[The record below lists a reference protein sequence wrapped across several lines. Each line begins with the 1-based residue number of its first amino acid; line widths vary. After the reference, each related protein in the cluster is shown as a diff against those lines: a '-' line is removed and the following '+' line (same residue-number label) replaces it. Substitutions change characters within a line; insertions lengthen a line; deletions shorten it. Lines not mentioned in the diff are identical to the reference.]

1 MHNKNQEGNKVMN
14 FSKHSNLVLVLVFCV
29 VIGTVVNVSHG
40 KSSAET
46 QDVGS
51 LDRRISML
59 EQKFYQLDSSMNRL
73 QQYVA
78 TQRPQVTSPST
89 SDRDV
94 ILIRDEVQRLSLRLS
109 EVECGLL
116 RLDERTATRKNNNGK
131 SNDPC
136 RLNVDTPLRL
146 SARP

>member
-1 MHNKNQEGNKVMN
+1 MN
-14 FSKHSNLVLVLVFCV
+14 ISRQSNLILVLVLCV
-29 VIGTVVNVSHG
+29 VVGTVANVSWG

-46 QDVGS
+46 QDPSS
-51 LDRRISML
+51 LDRRISLL
-59 EQKFYQLDSSMNRL
+59 EQRFYQVESSINRL
-73 QQYVA
+73 QTYVA
-78 TQRPQVTSPST
+78 SQRPQVSQPTT

-116 RLDERTATRKNNNGK
+116 KLDERTATRRDNTQK

-136 RLNVDTPLRL
+136 RLNVDSPLRL

>member
-1 MHNKNQEGNKVMN
+1 MN
-14 FSKHSNLVLVLVFCV
+14 FSKQSNLVLVLVLCV
-29 VIGTVVNVSHG
+29 VVGTVANVSRG
-40 KSSAET
+40 NSSAEP

-51 LDRRISML
+51 LDRRISLL
-59 EQKFYQLDSSMNRL
+59 EQRFYQVESSINRL
-73 QQYVA
+73 QTYVA
-78 TQRPQVTSPST
+78 SQRPGPSQPST

-94 ILIRDEVQRLSLRLS
+94 ILIRDEVQRLTLRLS

-116 RLDERTATRKNNNGK
+116 KLDERTVTRRDNTQK

-136 RLNVDTPLRL
+136 RLNADTPLRL

>member
-1 MHNKNQEGNKVMN
+1 MN
-14 FSKHSNLVLVLVFCV
+14 FSKQSSLVLVLVLCV
-29 VIGTVVNVSHG
+29 VVGTVVNVSRG
-40 KSSAET
+40 NSSAET
-46 QDVGS
+46 QDLGS

-59 EQKFYQLDSSMNRL
+59 EQRFYQVESSINRL

-78 TQRPQVTSPST
+78 AQRPPVTQPST

-116 RLDERTATRKNNNGK
+116 KLDERTVNRRNTTRKLD
-131 SNDPC
+131 DPC
-136 RLNVDTPLRL
+136 RANVDTPLRL

>member
-1 MHNKNQEGNKVMN
+1 MN
-14 FSKHSNLVLVLVFCV
+14 LSKQSNFVLVLVLCL
-29 VIGTVVNVSHG
+29 VIGTVVNVSRG
-40 KSSAET
+40 NNAAET

-59 EQKFYQLDSSMNRL
+59 EQRFYQVESSINRL

-78 TQRPQVTSPST
+78 TQRPPVTQPST

-109 EVECGLL
+109 EVECGLVK
-116 RLDERTATRKNNNGK
+116 LDERTATKRNTTRR
-131 SNDPC
+131 SDDPC
-136 RLNVDTPLRL
+136 RTNVDAPLRL

>member
-1 MHNKNQEGNKVMN
+1 MN
-14 FSKHSNLVLVLVFCV
+14 ISRQSNLVLVLVLCV
-29 VIGTVVNVSHG
+29 VVGTVANVSRG

-51 LDRRISML
+51 LDRRISLL
-59 EQKFYQLDSSMNRL
+59 EQRFYQVESSINRL
-73 QQYVA
+73 QTYVA
-78 TQRPQVTSPST
+78 SQRPPASQPST

-94 ILIRDEVQRLSLRLS
+94 ILIRDEVQRLTLRLT

-116 RLDERTATRKNNNGK
+116 KLDERTATRRNNTQK
-131 SNDPC
+131 SNDQC
-136 RLNVDTPLRL
+136 RMNVDTPLRL

>member
-1 MHNKNQEGNKVMN
+1 MN
-14 FSKHSNLVLVLVFCV
+14 ISRQSNLVLVLVLCV
-29 VIGTVVNVSHG
+29 VVGTVANVSWG

-51 LDRRISML
+51 LDRRISLL
-59 EQKFYQLDSSMNRL
+59 EQRFYQVESSINRL
-73 QQYVA
+73 QTYVA
-78 TQRPQVTSPST
+78 SQRPQVSQPST

-116 RLDERTATRKNNNGK
+116 KLDERTATRRNNTQK
-131 SNDPC
+131 SDDPC
-136 RLNVDTPLRL
+136 RVNVDTPLRL

>member
-1 MHNKNQEGNKVMN
+1 MN
-14 FSKHSNLVLVLVFCV
+14 TSRQSNLVLVLVLCV
-29 VIGTVVNVSHG
+29 VVGTVANVSWG

-46 QDVGS
+46 QDPSS
-51 LDRRISML
+51 LDRRISLL
-59 EQKFYQLDSSMNRL
+59 EQRFYQVESSINRL
-73 QQYVA
+73 QTYVA
-78 TQRPQVTSPST
+78 SQRPQVSQPNT

-116 RLDERTATRKNNNGK
+116 KLDERTVTRRTNTQK

-136 RLNVDTPLRL
+136 RVNVDTPLRL

>member
-1 MHNKNQEGNKVMN
+1 MN
-14 FSKHSNLVLVLVFCV
+14 TSRQSNLVLVLVLCV
-29 VIGTVVNVSHG
+29 VVGTVANVSWG

-46 QDVGS
+46 QDPGS
-51 LDRRISML
+51 LDRRISLL
-59 EQKFYQLDSSMNRL
+59 EQRFYQVESSINRL
-73 QQYVA
+73 QTYVA
-78 TQRPQVTSPST
+78 SQRPQVSQPST

-116 RLDERTATRKNNNGK
+116 KLDERTATRRNNTQK